1 LALAAKGRIFGKLSK
16 DIMIA
21 ARSGADPSLNSRL
34 RLVVEQARKVS
45 MPKETLDRA
54 IKKGAGL
61 TGEAV
66 NFEHVIYEGFA
77 PHQVAVMVECLTDN
91 VNRTAPQMRVL
102 FRKGQLGTSGSVS
115 WDFDH
120 VGLIEAEPLTPAS
133 DAEVAAIE
141 AGAQDF
147 EPGEEEGHTLFL
159 TDAADLDLVS
169 RALPA
174 HGFNVLSAKLGYKS
188 KNPVNPANLSAEQM
202 AEVEEFLS
210 AIDENDDVQNVYVG
224 LSD

>member
-1 LALAAKGRIFGKLSK
+1 
-16 DIMIA
+16 
-21 ARSGADPSLNSRL
+21 
-34 RLVVEQARKVS
+34 
-45 MPKETLDRA
+45 
-54 IKKGAGL
+54 
-61 TGEAV
+61 
-66 NFEHVIYEGFA
+66 
-77 PHQVAVMVECLTDN
+77 
-91 VNRTAPQMRVL
+91 MRVL